1 MFTPPNASANFQRP
15 SRCLL
20 FVFSL
25 FFSAALL
32 AESSANFDDYSP
44 DVAELL
50 KEYRAESDDF
60 GSMLPSVLAYKGSS
74 KAETLIDFDR
84 GLITIST
91 ANVDQAKQAA
101 VEILLTQIDPEVIDA
116 STANDLGLIN
126 SKNQQ
131 PFFYGQ
137 ILDQD
142 DLPIASVWRANRF
155 VDYLIARKN
164 KNDQTRLVIPMTRQ
178 YKTIA
183 GNKYLDF
190 AKTASEKHMIPAPLI
205 MAIMEIES
213 SFNPLARSRSN
224 ALGLMQIKADT
235 AGKDYFSII
244 NGYSHTP
251 TSAYL
256 YNPENNVEVG
266 TGYLSILADHYL
278 GGIYHP
284 QKLEY
289 AIIAS
294 YNGGAGNLYKS
305 LVQSGNKKAAI
316 ERINQMSVK
325 DFYWFLTNRHIRLE
339 SRNYVKKVTASM
351 AKYTQI

>member
-1 MFTPPNASANFQRP
+1 MFTPANSYTCFQRP
-15 SRCLL
+15 SRRFLLICSLL
-20 FVFSL
+20 FSATL
-25 FFSAALL
+25 F
-32 AESSANFDDYSP
+32 AESQPSFDEYSP
-44 DVAELL
+44 DVAQLL
-50 KEYRAESDDF
+50 KEYHAETDEL
-60 GSMLPSVLAYKGSS
+60 GSVMPSVLAYKGNST
-74 KAETLIDFDR
+74 AETLIDFDR
-84 GLITIST
+84 GLITISA
-91 ANVDQAKQAA
+91 ANAEQVKQAA
-101 VEILLTQIDPEVIDA
+101 IEILLTQIDPEIIDA
-116 STANDLGLIN
+116 STATDLGLIN
-126 SKNQQ
+126 SKDQQ
-131 PFFYGQ
+131 PFFYEQ

-142 DLPIASVWRANRF
+142 SLPIASVWRATRF
-155 VDYLIARKN
+155 ADYLIARNN
-164 KNDQTRLVIPMTRQ
+164 KNDPTRLVIPMTGQ
-178 YKTIA
+178 YKAIA
-183 GNKYLDF
+183 GSKYLGF
-190 AKTASEKHMIPAPLI
+190 AKTASAKHMIPAPLI
-205 MAIMEIES
+205 MAIMEVES

-251 TSAYL
+251 TTAYL

-284 QKLEY
+284 QKLQY

-294 YNGGAGNLYKS
+294 FNGGAGNLYKS
-305 LVQSGNKKAAI
+305 LVRSGNKKAAI